1 MECPGGKPQELR
13 PADGKS
19 KDDGFST
26 PNDGPWRK
34 DISLETGGGRGLG
47 TVCNPILES
56 EQRASHTTTQL
67 YTPLPLFVIPPP
79 SPFPGGFMDKSP
91 LALPSLLSLSP
102 CPCPSLLLSAA
113 LRCGTYQSVKSES
126 RISWCGVAR
135 ACRSPCSFLPRGA
148 CVTGSVCVCVCVHGN
163 MRVCDLEP

>member
-56 EQRASHTTTQL
+56 EQRASHTTTRL
-67 YTPLPLFVIPPP
+67 YTPLP
-79 SPFPGGFMDKSP
+79 P
-91 LALPSLLSLSP
+91 LCDSPSLS
-102 CPCPSLLLSAA
+102 
-113 LRCGTYQSVKSES
+113 
-126 RISWCGVAR
+126 I
-135 ACRSPCSFLPRGA
+135 PRGIYRQVSISPVFIA
-148 CVTGSVCVCVCVHGN
+148 
-163 MRVCDLEP
+163 